1 MSGFIRG
8 KSERPIFM
16 DIRQQVFD
24 ALLELEIAYDTYE
37 HPAVFTSEDADKH
50 WSGIPATP
58 VKNLFLRNK
67 KGNREYL
74 VILGIEKRADLRQL
88 VKIIGDDRF
97 SFGSRERLMQTMGLT
112 PGSVSPFGLIHPA
125 SRNVLVIID
134 ADLRN
139 AERLIFHPNINTA
152 SVTISFAD
160 LEKFLT
166 SRGNVVR
173 FIRV

>member
-1 MSGFIRG
+1 
-8 KSERPIFM
+8 M
-16 DIRQQVFD
+16 DTHRQPVFD
-24 ALLELEIAYDTYE
+24 ALRALGITYEAFE
-37 HPAVFTSEDADKH
+37 HPAVFTGEDADRY
-50 WSGIPATP
+50 WRDIAGTP

-97 SFGSRERLMQTMGLT
+97 SFGSAERLMQTMGLT
-112 PGSVSPFGLIHPA
+112 PGSVSPFGLLHPA
-125 SRNVLVIID
+125 SRDVQVIID

-160 LEKFLT
+160 LEKFLA
-166 SRGNVVR
+166 SRGNRVR
-173 FIRV
+173 FIQV